1 MRQSGWPQVAGVL
14 AGAVLAVWFGGASA
28 QQPQFGA
35 TVARVRVDVIVTDED
50 GDFVEDL
57 TVGNFRAFRGW
68 KAPRDLPASSSWT
81 SQASELWT
89 WADSV
94 MDWEWKQTTSRVRTR

>member
-57 TVGNFRAFRGW
+57 TAGNFRLFEDGKRQEISRRPARG
-68 KAPRDLPASSSWT
+68 PRRPPNCGPG
-81 SQASELWT
+81 
-89 WADSV
+89 
-94 MDWEWKQTTSRVRTR
+94 RTP